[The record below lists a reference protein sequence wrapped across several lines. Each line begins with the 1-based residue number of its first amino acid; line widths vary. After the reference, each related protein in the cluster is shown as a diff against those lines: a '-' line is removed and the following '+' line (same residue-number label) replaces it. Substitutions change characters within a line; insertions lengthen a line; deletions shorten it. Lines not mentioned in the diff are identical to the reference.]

1 MSMQQVPRHRAASGA
16 QNRGRPKLGTAN
28 ENRALIAAAGT
39 VFVALLVL
47 ALVTL
52 PGHAGSTAAPNHH
65 LPGLDEALT
74 YPDAALPSTGTIA
87 PPSSVTHAPGK
98 HPSANSNPN
107 PTKVPALTKQPLA
120 SRSGTPSGQTPSD
133 RTAQRSASSST
144 NPQPGTTA
152 PPPLPDAAQV
162 AQAVFDS
169 INTSRR
175 DAGLRPLKW
184 SPRLHD
190 SAHQHNLAMARAN
203 TLSHQLPGEDSL
215 GDRESAAG
223 VTWWWA
229 AENIAESSSLT
240 TQSALGLE
248 TGMVNERAPNDGH
261 RRNILAGNA
270 DVVGVDILF
279 DTTHHRLWLTE
290 DFAQTTLL

>member
-16 QNRGRPKLGTAN
+16 ANKARAGGGRLGSAN

-52 PGHAGSTAAPNHH
+52 PGHAGSTAAPNGL
-65 LPGLDEALT
+65 LPGLVDAST
-74 YPDAALPSTGTIA
+74 FPDSALPSTTTTSA
-87 PPSSVTHAPGK
+87 PPSSVTRAPGK
-98 HPSANSNPN
+98 HPSQV
-107 PTKVPALTKQPLA
+107 PTKAPALTKQAPA
-120 SRSGTPSGQTPSD
+120 PSGPAPSD
-133 RTAQRSASSST
+133 RTAQPTGPGASDSPT
-144 NPQPGTTA
+144 PQPKTTA
-152 PPPLPDAAQV
+152 PPLPDAAQV

-169 INTSRR
+169 INASRH

-184 SPRLHD
+184 SSRLHD
-190 SAHQHNLAMARAN
+190 SAHQHNLAMAHAN

-215 GDRESAAG
+215 GDRETAAG

-229 AENIAESSSLT
+229 AENVALSGSLT

-248 TGMVNERAPNDGH
+248 TGMANEQAPNDGH
-261 RRNILAGNA
+261 RENILAGNA
-270 DVVGVDILF
+270 DVVGVDVLF
-279 DTTHHRLWLTE
+279 DTAHHRLWLTE
-290 DFAQTTLL
+290 DFAQTSLL